1 MGSKVSPEEQ
11 RRPNTLRRSLDA
23 DRAAVMAKLTESRV
37 AGHQDKVG
45 WAPHGIRCIDD
56 QGTPQLHCPTSTVL
70 LWDLRAEGCTI
81 ECSCLSLA
89 WRC

>member
-23 DRAAVMAKLTESRV
+23 DREARAAVMAKLIESRV

-45 WAPHGIRCIDD
+45 WTPHGIRCVALLLAA
-56 QGTPQLHCPTSTVL
+56 TPHV
-70 LWDLRAEGCTI
+70 LWDLWLKVAQ
-81 ECSCLSLA
+81 LNVPA
-89 WRC
+89 